1 MGFGNFNRSGYSNPE
16 VNKLLLDG
24 ARTLDEGRRRE
35 MFARA
40 AEISMNERPV
50 LPIVMPQ
57 TVWAMGKNKLG
68 FTPRVDQETL
78 AHLVAPKTA

>member
-1 MGFGNFNRSGYSNPE
+1 M
-16 VNKLLLDG
+16 DD
-24 ARTLDEGRRRE
+24 ARRRG

-40 AEISMNERPV
+40 AEISMNDLPM

-57 TVWAMGKNKLG
+57 TVWATGKNKLG